1 MMGTNLCSAGLF
13 PFECHTKGEAL
24 FSHLSLFLI
33 NLATVTKTVP
43 CGGWRRRLL
52 LWLPLHSCRQL
63 SVAALPHNSLSFWT
77 KTKSRE
83 RFKDRPFTQVGLFTV
98 TLEPRPSWP
107 QLLLPN
113 MKSFPFSVE
122 TNRSCTLVRKRQ
134 LLSSRISKN
143 QIL

>member
-1 MMGTNLCSAGLF
+1 MGTNLRSAGLF
-13 PFECHTKGEAL
+13 PFECHTKGEAV
-24 FSHLSLFLI
+24 FPYLSWFLI
-33 NLATVTKTVP
+33 NWATVTETVP
-43 CGGWRRRLL
+43 CGGRRRRLL

-63 SVAALPHNSLSFWT
+63 SVAALPHYTLSFQT
-77 KTKSRE
+77 KTRSRE
-83 RFKDRPFTQVGLFTV
+83 RFKDRPLTQVGLFTV

-134 LLSSRISKN
+134 LLSTRISET